1 MALTFEWDTNKARQN
16 VSKHGVAFEAAAT
29 VFGDP
34 LSLTIEDPLNA
45 TLEERLITMGQS
57 SAGRILVVVHT
68 AQGSNIRIISART
81 ATRRERRVYEEIEE
95 NGP

>member
-16 VSKHGVAFEAAAT
+16 FSKHGVAFEEAAT

-34 LSLTIEDPLNA
+34 LSLTIEDPLGSPS
-45 TLEERLITMGQS
+45 EERLITMGQS

>member
-1 MALTFEWDTNKARQN
+1 MALAFQWDTNKARQN
-16 VSKHGVAFEAAAT
+16 IRKHGVAFEEAAT

-34 LSLTIEDPLNA
+34 LSLTIEDPLGCPS
-45 TLEERLITMGQS
+45 EERLITMGQS

-68 AQGSNIRIISART
+68 AQASNIRIISARP
-81 ATRRERRVYEEIEE
+81 ATRSERKVYEEVEE